1 MLSDSGLTIKEVID
15 TLEQRIKTMEETT
28 KVIQTN
34 LGSIESKLDTLLDIE
49 QGNWKIENN
58 QMIFYRRNGEE
69 LMRFNLKDKN
79 GEPTEVEIFERERID
94 DNN

>member
-69 LMRFNLKDKN
+69 LMRFNLKDKK